1 MVLDNDVLMF
11 FFQYERE
18 IERLKCS
25 VELLRGRLPAE
36 PGQDHTDAKM
46 KAIISR

>member
-1 MVLDNDVLMF
+1 ML
-11 FFQYERE
+11 QYERE

-25 VELLRGRLPAE
+25 VELLRGRLGPAE